1 MVAAKTNKIGSTKS
15 RIARTRDGIH
25 QEAKRTGH
33 NVRKMMEHK
42 SLHGQMRATNQ
53 PAPGTNKP
61 IGRRNAIR
69 AMGKGKLRDGAPRQ
83 EAIL

>member
-1 MVAAKTNKIGSTKS
+1 MVAANKTNKIGSTKS

-42 SLHGQMRATNQ
+42 SLHGQIRATNQ
-53 PAPGTNKP
+53 PPGTNKP
-61 IGRRNAIR
+61 TGRRNAIR